1 MQCFATATPTLRA
14 PAAKSCNLNYSSS
27 TYYFYS
33 IWMLRLGSICVYVL
47 KSANSSPQLPLPKP
61 KPSPPFFVNQHMNY
75 PYFFWYFYGA
85 AWPLQQRPHPTT
97 SLNLESFRSSW
108 QTRIHFSNL
117 HINRASYSA
126 PLLLHDYICHSF
138 DSLKKLEFAR
148 QQKSCRPRFTTL
160 SKVLL
165 LLL

>member
-1 MQCFATATPTLRA
+1 MF
-14 PAAKSCNLNYSSS
+14 CNSYSYSSCPCS
-27 TYYFYS
+27 E
-33 IWMLRLGSICVYVL
+33 ILQPKLQLIYVL
-47 KSANSSPQLPLPKP
+47 LLQHLNVKARQHLCLCIEISKFITTITTTKTQTITTFFCKPTYELPLLFLILLRRRLA
-61 KPSPPFFVNQHMNY
+61 SS
-75 PYFFWYFYGA
+75 A
-85 AWPLQQRPHPTT
+85 A
-97 SLNLESFRSSW
+97 SSSNNLSQLGVIRSSW